1 MNPRL
6 SLLVLV
12 LAACNKD
19 APPPSAPTDATA
31 TATATASPPPPAS
44 TTAAPTPDA
53 PPTGGRARA
62 KEGQMC
68 GGIAGIMCEEGLN
81 CVMPGPTH
89 PDQSGTCKK

>member
-1 MNPRL
+1 MNR
-6 SLLVLV
+6 SLLLCLLV
-12 LAACNKD
+12 AACNKD
-19 APPPSAPTDATA
+19 APPPSAPTDGNATPTA
-31 TATATASPPPPAS
+31 TATATASP
-44 TTAAPTPDA
+44 APTTSEA

-68 GGIAGIMCEEGLN
+68 GGIAGIMCEDGLS